1 MDQARLHN
9 SRFDFDAESLC
20 LNFANTAE
28 FHASSNPIEKLNN
41 YPDLVDWGVDAG
53 ILSPGEAQQL
63 RHLAEGHPEDEAA
76 ALERALN
83 LREALYRIFAAIG
96 DERRVDPDDLSI
108 LNAAL
113 REAHSRMQIVTSAQG
128 FDWGWEESQDSFD
141 AILWPVARSAADLL
155 LSDNLDRV
163 RECADDRGC
172 GYVFLDMSRN
182 RSRRWCSMATC
193 GNRAKAKRHYAQ
205 TKRKLTEQ
213 ED

>member
-1 MDQARLHN
+1 MDETRLHN
-9 SRFDFDAESLC
+9 SRFDFDAEALC

-41 YPDLVDWGVDAG
+41 YLDLVDWGADAG

-63 RHLAEGHPEDEAA
+63 RHLAEGHPEDAA
-76 ALERALN
+76 AAFERALN
-83 LREALYRIFAAIG
+83 LREALYRIFATIG
-96 DERRVDPDDLSI
+96 DERRVDSDDLSI

-113 REAHSRMQIVTSAQG
+113 REAHSHMQIVTSAQG

-155 LSDNLDRV
+155 FSDNLDRV

-182 RSRRWCSMATC
+182 RSRRWCSMDTC

-205 TKRKLTEQ
+205 TKQKLAEQ
-213 ED
+213 ND